1 MINWQFFPTS
11 LPCPHHLV
19 EVLNIFEK
27 ESIEID
33 SFTHDELHS
42 NSVLAIIEPG
52 LTEIGYEVETSKKQ
66 IDKIKVP
73 VLFGRN
79 GVISKAFEADGWH
92 KGHST
97 VIEVEAGRAVANNQF
112 LKDLFQASM
121 MESVRYC
128 VIAIRNTYKNS
139 KDFETVCKFMDTM
152 YASDRLRLPLDGIL
166 IIGY

>member
-11 LPCPHHLV
+11 LPCPPHL
-19 EVLNIFEK
+19 ESVLRVFQSK
-27 ESIEID
+27 ATDLD
-33 SFTHDELHS
+33 SSTHEELHS

-52 LTEIGYEVETSKKQ
+52 LTKIGYEVEMSKKQ

-79 GVISKAFEADGWH
+79 GVITKAFEADGWN
-92 KGHST
+92 KFDST
-97 VIEVEAGRAVANNQF
+97 VIEVEAGRAVVNNQF

-121 MESVRYC
+121 MESVKFC
-128 VIAIRNTYKNS
+128 VIAIRNVYKNS
-139 KDFETVCKFMDTM
+139 KDFETVCKFMETM